1 MSQTSPNDYR
11 EQLDDINTGYAISL
25 QQVIQLMPEYKL
37 SQLNSSNPSSL
48 FVVNQSNL
56 TQRKNDISN
65 LKANIEFDSTSLEQD
80 IINKRAAID
89 IENEKNIQLNSIY
102 QELLSTNNGAKGALF
117 DTQLLYNQQYIG
129 NLLLLSV
136 ILFYAK
142 MIYTTYY

>member
-1 MSQTSPNDYR
+1 
-11 EQLDDINTGYAISL
+11 
-25 QQVIQLMPEYKL
+25 MPEYKL
-37 SQLNSSNPSSL
+37 SQLNNSNPSSL
-48 FVVNQSNL
+48 FVVNQTNL

-65 LKANIEFDSTSLEQD
+65 LKSNIEFDSASLEQD
-80 IINKRAAID
+80 IINKRAAIE
-89 IENEKNIQLNSIY
+89 IENDKNIQLNSIY